1 MRLCDDGRSGVGRR
15 MLSRM
20 WSTRLVGGGGA
31 FVVGWFA
38 FGEIGRE
45 RLKDG

>member
-1 MRLCDDGRSGVGRR
+1 MRLCDDGSSGVGRR
-15 MLSRM
+15 MLSRLG
-20 WSTRLVGGGGA
+20 STRLVDCGGVI
-31 FVVGWFA
+31 VVGWFP